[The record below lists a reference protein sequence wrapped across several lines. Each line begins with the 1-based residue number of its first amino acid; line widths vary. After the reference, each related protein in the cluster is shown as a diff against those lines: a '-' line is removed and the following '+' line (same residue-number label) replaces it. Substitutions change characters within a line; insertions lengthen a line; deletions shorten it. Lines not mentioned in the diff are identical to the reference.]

1 MAIGKWSIRWESGL
15 DRGERK
21 ITTYAVRHVLI
32 IEIIEGSKK
41 ERDGRGIEETKS
53 RKPMERGRVEWEEG
67 NTDSRSSG
75 RAARWMEG
83 KAFFASRSLKW
94 KVTSGGY
101 VVTFTT
107 TIVGI
112 ARSVTP
118 LLLAVPGQGQ

>member
-1 MAIGKWSIRWESGL
+1 ME
-15 DRGERK
+15 
-21 ITTYAVRHVLI
+21 
-32 IEIIEGSKK
+32 EGSRKLRAESQWKEVGWSGKK
-41 ERDGRGIEETKS
+41 AIPIAEAPGKL
-53 RKPMERGRVEWEEG
+53 
-67 NTDSRSSG
+67 
-75 RAARWMEG
+75 RWMEG